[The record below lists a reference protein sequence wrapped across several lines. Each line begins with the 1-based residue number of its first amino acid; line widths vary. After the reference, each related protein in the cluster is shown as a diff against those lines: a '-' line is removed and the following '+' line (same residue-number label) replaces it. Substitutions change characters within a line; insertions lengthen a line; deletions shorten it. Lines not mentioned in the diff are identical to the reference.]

1 MLIELGLQ
9 IDSKDLEIANLRR
22 EAETNIAKLAAM
34 SSDPHG
40 ADASRQWNTIFQKAL
55 HEKDSQLLEQGFVIK
70 QFLQDMRTKD
80 KEINELRMTKSKLER
95 ALNEYSVAAAAHQR
109 QIFVL
114 SVSNTEL
121 NEEVEIMNMHLGKL
135 KAQVERLEQDKS
147 KLNRELA
154 DKEDV
159 GSQRLLSIQQL
170 EKISSD
176 LEAQLYTFQSDKDT
190 FQADFEKQETISLQ
204 LKTLLQNKDAEISS
218 LLSCRDGQ
226 MSGYLE
232 QLQANHR
239 AQIAGYEDR
248 VTSLY
253 SERDRADKEM
263 RKLENT
269 VRRLQLKVDKFTQE
283 KEKMAEKMDSFRN
296 SMISLQTERERLIS
310 EHRML
315 EEKNQLVLRDR
326 DGSASGDLSATKG
339 MKHEIRK
346 LLHQMDDLNS
356 ENAMLRAQLVRY
368 REDLNQVLSLKDNQ
382 LKELLKR
389 QQDMIKT
396 LEIQKAAVEKQHRAS
411 TLELQNEQ
419 DTSNTLTAELSN
431 LKTQVSHLEACIL
444 ALRMERAETNEGKV
458 ICNLQQV
465 LSAKASECNGIQQQL
480 FAQKLSTDELKNKLQ
495 QLESDTDKKLAEAE
509 DKYNNELDTFEQE
522 VELMRNERET
532 ADQRVQEIARNLL
545 QTEQLLSDSK
555 SQSKD
560 LTSNNES
567 LGKAMAALQNDRDI
581 LIEDF
586 KTLQRRYDEEL
597 RETRASLTKAERG
610 LQDATSE
617 LAALAKEKYVL
628 VHKMN
633 ALSSKNM
640 PSELNALVDELSKA
654 LSEKE
659 AELKKVSLENSAFS
673 QQVSAFSRS
682 MASLQNDRERL
693 MGELVGAKR
702 VFESRQGSDI
712 TGPVISQGPE
722 EPNTRRIETFQ
733 NERDGLELRLKV
745 MDLQKALEEE
755 QACRQHTEQEL
766 ASYQAQ
772 LAEMRSE
779 SARLRSDCQTLRE
792 NQEATELKAKHPVK
806 ETMALVGDSRW
817 EETVNQLQAERIQ
830 LHRDLQRCLVEIQQR
845 DQYYQQ
851 LNAKLHQATD
861 EKGSLATQLRDVS
874 QTLRDSQERCYW
886 LEAQGHAP
894 LVSVCTEVAPGAP
907 QEKSSHSISMET
919 TEATRLRERLL
930 EVEQTLS
937 EERNRRDAAEEALAH
952 AEDRAKSS
960 PTRVGQRDFTVQLE
974 SEEEWEALILNPNQ
988 PLITRKVK
996 GGVLACSRWL
1006 RGRSLYCSKLL
1017 TGRARS
1023 RYLFLGYLLTLHVLV
1038 LMCLTGAL

>member
-1 MLIELGLQ
+1 M
-9 IDSKDLEIANLRR
+9 DSKDLEIATLKR
-22 EAETNIAKLAAM
+22 EADSNVAKLAAM

-40 ADASRQWNTIFQKAL
+40 ADASKQWNNIFQKAL

-70 QFLQDMRTKD
+70 QFLEDMRTKD
-80 KEINELRMTKSKLER
+80 RESNELRITKSKLER

-114 SVSNTEL
+114 GISNTEL
-121 NEEVEIMNMHLGKL
+121 NETVEIMKMHLGKL

-176 LEAQLYTFQSDKDT
+176 MEAHLYTFQSEKDT

-263 RKLENT
+263 RRLENT
-269 VRRLQLKVDKFTQE
+269 VRSLQQKVDRFTQE

-310 EHRML
+310 EYRML

-326 DGSASGDLSATKG
+326 DGSVSGDLSATKG

-389 QQDMIKT
+389 QQDMIKN
-396 LEIQKAAVEKQHRAS
+396 LEIQKAVVEKKHRDS
-411 TLELQNEQ
+411 ILELQNEQ
-419 DTSNTLTAELSN
+419 EISNTLTVESST
-431 LKTQVSHLEACIL
+431 LKTQVSNLEADIL
-444 ALRMERAETNEGKV
+444 ALKRLRAETNEGKV
-458 ICNLQQV
+458 ICDLQQV
-465 LSAKASECNGIQQQL
+465 VATKAAECNGIQQKL
-480 FAQKLSTDELKNKLQ
+480 SAQKLLTDNLKKNMQ

-509 DKYNNELDTFEQE
+509 DKYNSELDTFERE
-522 VELMRNERET
+522 VELMRSERET
-532 ADQRVQEIARNLL
+532 ADQRVQELARDLL

-560 LTSNNES
+560 LTAKNES
-567 LGKAMAALQNDRDI
+567 LGKAIAALQNDRDV

-586 KTLQRRYDEEL
+586 KTLQKRYDEEL
-597 RETRASLTKAERG
+597 RETRASLTKAERD

-617 LAALAKEKYVL
+617 LAVFAKEKYVL

-633 ALSSKNM
+633 ALSSQNM
-640 PSELNALVDELSKA
+640 QSELNTLVDELSKA

-659 AELKKVSLENSAFS
+659 GELKRVSLENNTFS
-673 QQVSAFSRS
+673 KQVSAFSKS

-702 VFESRQGSDI
+702 VFESRQGSVP
-712 TGPVISQGPE
+712 GAVISYSPE
-722 EPNTRRIETFQ
+722 EPNRSRIETFQ
-733 NERDGLELRLKV
+733 NERDGLVSCRL
-745 MDLQKALEEE
+745 
-755 QACRQHTEQEL
+755 
-766 ASYQAQ
+766 
-772 LAEMRSE
+772 
-779 SARLRSDCQTLRE
+779 
-792 NQEATELKAKHPVK
+792 
-806 ETMALVGDSRW
+806 
-817 EETVNQLQAERIQ
+817 
-830 LHRDLQRCLVEIQQR
+830 
-845 DQYYQQ
+845 
-851 LNAKLHQATD
+851 
-861 EKGSLATQLRDVS
+861 
-874 QTLRDSQERCYW
+874 
-886 LEAQGHAP
+886 
-894 LVSVCTEVAPGAP
+894 
-907 QEKSSHSISMET
+907 
-919 TEATRLRERLL
+919 
-930 EVEQTLS
+930 
-937 EERNRRDAAEEALAH
+937 
-952 AEDRAKSS
+952 
-960 PTRVGQRDFTVQLE
+960 
-974 SEEEWEALILNPNQ
+974 
-988 PLITRKVK
+988 
-996 GGVLACSRWL
+996 
-1006 RGRSLYCSKLL
+1006 
-1017 TGRARS
+1017 
-1023 RYLFLGYLLTLHVLV
+1023 
-1038 LMCLTGAL
+1038 